1 MENRVITQEVIFESM
16 REINVDLTP
25 FKKLKTFNCKQYGD
39 QLWVLESE
47 VLKLINT
54 EQEHGAYNYLSAYGY
69 IYSLTILN

>member
-54 EQEHGAYNYLSAYGY
+54 DYNNQLKVEFVHFGYYL
-69 IYSLTILN
+69 